1 MKKVIKERTKVE
13 NYTVYQATDG
23 TEFNSEAECA
33 EYEASARGVLRGR
46 LKEFIVN
53 DKYDC
58 WDLMGGNED
67 NQCLA
72 IAVPTKEAKYIIL
85 QNYYLDQSWILT
97 ASNPEHKA
105 RIDNTVQQAFE
116 NNDIVLFGINCD
128 GDLYLIDTRM
138 NIINRLN
145 SLDKKDESEGKNSG
159 AENGSNAG

>member
-13 NYTVYQATDG
+13 EYVMYQATDG

-58 WDLMGGNED
+58 WDLMGGNEE

-72 IAVPTKEAKYIIL
+72 IAVPTEEAKYVIL
-85 QNYYLDQSWILT
+85 QNYYLNHSWILT
-97 ASNPEHKA
+97 ASNLERKA

-116 NNDIVLFGINCD
+116 NNDIVLFGLNCD
-128 GDLYLIDTRM
+128 DELYLIDTRM

-145 SLDKKDESEGKNSG
+145 SLDKKDESEGENS
-159 AENGSNAG
+159 

>member
-1 MKKVIKERTKVE
+1 MKKVTKERTKVE
-13 NYTVYQATDG
+13 EYVMYQATDG

-72 IAVPTKEAKYIIL
+72 IAVPTEEAKYVIL

-97 ASNPEHKA
+97 SSNPEHKA

-116 NNDIVLFGINCD
+116 NNDIVLFGLNCD

-145 SLDKKDESEGKNSG
+145 NLDKKDDTEGENHG
-159 AENGSNAG
+159 A

>member
-1 MKKVIKERTKVE
+1 MKEVKEEIQRVE
-13 NYTVYQATDG
+13 TRIHYEAVDG
-23 TEFNSEAECA
+23 TEFKTQEECA

-46 LKEFIVN
+46 LKEFIVS

-58 WDLMGGNED
+58 WDLMGGNKE

-72 IAVPTKEAKYIIL
+72 IAVPTEEAKYVIL

-97 ASNPEHKA
+97 SSNSEHKV

-116 NNDIVLFGINCD
+116 NNDIILFGINCD
-128 GDLYLIDTRM
+128 SSLYLIDTRM

-145 SLDKKDESEGKNSG
+145 NLDKKDEAK
-159 AENGSNAG
+159 

>member
-1 MKKVIKERTKVE
+1 MKEIIKDKTIVE
-13 NYTVYQATDG
+13 HYTVYQATDG
-23 TEFNSEAECA
+23 TEFKTQEECA

-46 LKEFIVN
+46 LKEFIVS

-58 WDLMGGNED
+58 WDLMGGNEE

-72 IAVPTKEAKYIIL
+72 IAVPTEEAKYVIL

-97 ASNPEHKA
+97 SSNPEHKV

-116 NNDIVLFGINCD
+116 NNDIILFGINCD
-128 GDLYLIDTRM
+128 GSLYLIDTRM

-145 SLDKKDESEGKNSG
+145 NLDKKDEAK
-159 AENGSNAG
+159 